1 MGACIALPLHYSRLL
16 RQGRQAPRRRGALR
30 RATAVR
36 QVRAEVRK
44 GRQVVTEPHVG
55 TGPQGVAAPVAA
67 ELAGRGLM
75 DALVG
80 DARNCWLKSS
90 TSPPKD
96 CGGSSQPE
104 LGGTMPCPAPGVVGT
119 SVSSS
124 MFFFRDLKSSPEGMA
139 MALTGIPMM
148 VLSPGARDP
157 TSDPHGTP
165 PAGAGP
171 WIWGSCSDPSSSM
184 VGMGMPPLI
193 ARPWTSGP

>member
-1 MGACIALPLHYSRLL
+1 MGACIALPLHYSGLL
-16 RQGRQAPRRRGALR
+16 RQGRRAPCRRGALR

-36 QVRAEVRK
+36 RVRAEARK
-44 GRQVVTEPHVG
+44 GRRVVTEPDVG
-55 TGPQGVAAPVAA
+55 AGPQGVAAPVAA
-67 ELAGRGLM
+67 ELVGHGLM

-80 DARNCWLKSS
+80 DARNCRLKSS

-104 LGGTMPCPAPGVVGT
+104 LGGTMPCPTPGVAGT
-119 SVSSS
+119 SVPSN
-124 MFFFRDLKSSPEGMA
+124 MFFFGDLKSSPEGMA
-139 MALTGIPMM
+139 MALTGITMV
-148 VLSPGARDP
+148 VLSPGARGP
-157 TSDPHGTP
+157 ASDPHGTP